1 MRLSQSEEDVDNQQ
15 SIQLEEC
22 VGNLKHKDVRMTM
35 VMNDE
40 DALDSAAHTKVL
52 IVVLETLKTS

>member
-1 MRLSQSEEDVDNQQ
+1 MKLSQIEKSADNEQ

-22 VGNLKHKDVRMTM
+22 VGNLEHEDVGMTM

-40 DALDSAAHTKVL
+40 DALDCAAHAEVL